1 MAAPAPA
8 LQEALNENPQRSGPA
23 AQPRQGAGAGP
34 ERSLQAAEPEDMQ
47 AAAPMGPWPAKHP
60 KEDTPRAQQHTAH
73 SLPGPAAAPAWQQ
86 CQPLPCSMPPPSSSQ
101 TLGATCA
108 PSLHSTLPFVVLTL
122 ISSPPQQDSPS
133 PQKHHSCRL
142 PGLPCLS
149 LARALQQ
156 PQGQQPR
163 RFHRTASPALPN
175 VPLQPSQCSPVLPN
189 VARQAASRRC
199 RPRHGPFEV
208 RRKKKSALFGD
219 WRCFTPNS

>member
-1 MAAPAPA
+1 MRVPRGAVQLPSLGREQVLGQRGACKQQSQKTCRQQHPWGPGQPSTPRKTPPEPNSTLLTACQALPQPQRGNSASLCPAPCHH
-8 LQEALNENPQRSGPA
+8 
-23 AQPRQGAGAGP
+23 
-34 ERSLQAAEPEDMQ
+34 Q
-47 AAAPMGPWPAKHP
+47 AAARHWV
-60 KEDTPRAQQHTAH
+60 
-73 SLPGPAAAPAWQQ
+73 
-86 CQPLPCSMPPPSSSQ
+86 PLV
-101 TLGATCA
+101 L
-108 PSLHSTLPFVVLTL
+108 LHSTLPFVVLTL

-142 PGLPCLS
+142 PGPPCLS